1 MKKIYSYIEAQG
13 QSLRPPVMEGPHAE
27 APIYLGQIDDRRY
40 MAITGELPPQAPA
53 IRLLGP
59 HDLGKEPELARKLSA
74 TAEPL
79 RLVRRRRAEE
89 YPDIGEQLDALIK
102 EFAARRS
109 RGETLTAGLQDIV
122 DRCLAVKARHPKPD
136 LGIE

>member
-13 QSLRPPVMEGPHAE
+13 QSLRPPVMEGPDAE
-27 APIYLGQIDDRRY
+27 APIYLGQIDGRHY
-40 MAITGELPPQAPA
+40 VAVTGELPAQAPV

-59 HDLGKEPELARKLSA
+59 HHPGKDPELARTLSA

-89 YPDIGEQLDALIK
+89 YPDIGEQLDALLK
-102 EFAARRS
+102 ELAARRD
-109 RGETLTAGLQDIV
+109 RGETLTTELQDII

>member
-13 QSLRPPVMEGPHAE
+13 RSLRPPVMEGPHAE
-27 APIYLGQIDDRRY
+27 APVYLGQIDGRHY
-40 MAITGELPPQAPA
+40 VALTGEPPAQAPE
-53 IRLLGP
+53 IRLQGP
-59 HDLGKEPELARKLSA
+59 HDPGKEPELAGKLSA
-74 TAEPL
+74 VAEPL

-102 EFAARRS
+102 ELAARRS
-109 RGETLTAGLQDIV
+109 RGEALTPALQDIV

-136 LGIE
+136 LGLE